1 MEIIITD
8 PNGLERRQFRLV
20 LLNEIMLQTALA
32 RRFKNPL
39 PVDDPLAYGCKS
51 LARRWTGGRRRIMF
65 PFILNVQKRKP
76 PGVFVHVSDGVV
88 SGPRDPEAIHFKIHK
103 GGIGMLNQV
112 IERNHVPEFFQ
123 SPGCDCDRRDGCRT
137 FCTARRSCSG
147 IRPRAYKRQP
157 SGAES
162 LGAKAVPHTPC
173 PTRANPR
180 EASASL
186 NRIARSRNGRSGL

>member
-112 IERNHVPEFFQ
+112 IERNHVPEFFKVPVVIVIGETDAGLFAPLAGLVQ
-123 SPGCDCDRRDGCRT
+123 EVGRALISVNRVAQKVWERR
-137 FCTARRSCSG
+137 
-147 IRPRAYKRQP
+147 
-157 SGAES
+157 
-162 LGAKAVPHTPC
+162 
-173 PTRANPR
+173 
-180 EASASL
+180 
-186 NRIARSRNGRSGL
+186 